1 MKGIKKISES
11 LEANVE
17 KYLKE
22 ELIAL
27 SEKLFKTRRE
37 IVAGALASAEEE
49 LSVSEAKMLIEKF
62 LNRRVR

>member
-1 MKGIKKISES
+1 M
-11 LEANVE
+11 E
-17 KYLKE
+17 KYPKE

-49 LSVSEAKMLIEKF
+49 LSILEAKMLVEKF
-62 LNRRVR
+62 LSRRVE

>member
-1 MKGIKKISES
+1 MKEIKKISES
-11 LEANVE
+11 LEANME
-17 KYLKE
+17 KYPKE

-49 LSVSEAKMLIEKF
+49 LSILEAKMLVEKF
-62 LNRRVR
+62 LSRRVE